1 MDTPTLPPAIN
12 DDALNRLGRRIFG
25 LWPTHVSDRR
35 QIEERWMKNLY
46 QVRKIYDPEVLS
58 MIPADRSKAYPGM
71 TAWMV
76 RGTIARLMQML
87 WPQTEKNYGV
97 RASPLPD
104 LSTEQLQQVLDSLVQ
119 EKAQGGDASQVE
131 LSDAEIEKGIR
142 EFAKGKA
149 ESMEKKIDD
158 DLQEMEF
165 VTLARKVVRSA
176 TIYNIGI
183 LTGPFHKK
191 VKARTWRRDVNTGA
205 YKAVEVDKYKP
216 LFEFLPV
223 WNHYPDMTATDLT
236 KQDGK
241 FDRHIMTRA
250 EVEELA
256 QRPDFIATRIT
267 DYLERNQS
275 GNYKAQ
281 WWESVM
287 KGEPKSAQAA
297 ISGKESRKYEVLSYW
312 GHVTGHE
319 LRGAGVTIADAD
331 LGRSFHS
338 NVWMIDDVT
347 IKAKLAPLGETVQ
360 HHHIFVFEDDD
371 LSILGNG
378 LCDTLRDSQVSL
390 NETVRAA
397 LDNAGV
403 IGPMAEINTDML
415 TPGQSMALSKHKSWL
430 RESNGGQSDAI
441 PAVRNVSID
450 SHIHELLPLIQL
462 FLSFG
467 DKESGLPPAS
477 LGDTSGGGSEALR
490 TQRNASMFLG
500 AAALPVRD
508 TVRNYDTFTISM
520 ISALVAWN
528 KKYDADQSRDGDHNI
543 IARGSTSLIAKEV
556 LAQSLAEFKASL
568 TPDELPHIKPRALL
582 IERAKANDIPIDD
595 LMEDEDKAERIIER
609 NAQQQAAMAQGQMDL
624 VTAQVKEVLSKA
636 LEHEA
641 KASSEQAA
649 VGTTVLQTIIDAINT
664 SNKHSVDRA
673 KTLVAAHAA
682 DTSRQVGHA
691 QALTA
696 AHGADTARQVAG
708 KPAAAGRNKG
718 G

>member
-312 GHVTGHE
+312 GHVTGTNC
-319 LRGAGVTIADAD
+319 A
-331 LGRSFHS
+331 
-338 NVWMIDDVT
+338 
-347 IKAKLAPLGETVQ
+347 AP
-360 HHHIFVFEDDD
+360 
-371 LSILGNG
+371 
-378 LCDTLRDSQVSL
+378 
-390 NETVRAA
+390 A
-397 LDNAGV
+397 
-403 IGPMAEINTDML
+403 
-415 TPGQSMALSKHKSWL
+415 
-430 RESNGGQSDAI
+430 
-441 PAVRNVSID
+441 
-450 SHIHELLPLIQL
+450 
-462 FLSFG
+462 
-467 DKESGLPPAS
+467 
-477 LGDTSGGGSEALR
+477 
-490 TQRNASMFLG
+490 
-500 AAALPVRD
+500 
-508 TVRNYDTFTISM
+508 
-520 ISALVAWN
+520 
-528 KKYDADQSRDGDHNI
+528 
-543 IARGSTSLIAKEV
+543 
-556 LAQSLAEFKASL
+556 
-568 TPDELPHIKPRALL
+568 
-582 IERAKANDIPIDD
+582 
-595 LMEDEDKAERIIER
+595 
-609 NAQQQAAMAQGQMDL
+609 
-624 VTAQVKEVLSKA
+624 
-636 LEHEA
+636 
-641 KASSEQAA
+641 
-649 VGTTVLQTIIDAINT
+649 
-664 SNKHSVDRA
+664 
-673 KTLVAAHAA
+673 
-682 DTSRQVGHA
+682 
-691 QALTA
+691 
-696 AHGADTARQVAG
+696 
-708 KPAAAGRNKG
+708 
-718 G
+718 

>member
-1 MDTPTLPPAIN
+1 MDMTLPPILDEAGLN
-12 DDALNRLGRRIFG
+12 ALGQRIFG
-25 LWPTHVSDRR
+25 MWPTHVSDRK
-35 QIEERWMKNLY
+35 QIEERWLKNLF
-46 QVRKIYDPEVLS
+46 QVRKIYDPEVAA

-87 WPQTEKNYGV
+87 FPQTEKNYGV

-104 LSTEQLQQVLDSLVQ
+104 VTTEQLQSILDGLVTA
-119 EKAQGGDASQVE
+119 KAQDGDPAAVE
-131 LSDAEIEKGIR
+131 LTSEEIEKGIR

-149 ESMEKKIDD
+149 ENMERKVDD

-165 VTLARKVVRSA
+165 ITLARKVVRSA
-176 TIYNIGI
+176 TIYNVGI
-183 LTGPFHKK
+183 LTGPFHIKG
-191 VKARTWRRDVNTGA
+191 KARTWQKDINTGKYTA
-205 YKAVEVDKYKP
+205 LEVDKFKP

-236 KQDGK
+236 KQDGN
-241 FDRHIMTRA
+241 FDRHIMTRV

-256 QRPDFIATRIT
+256 QRPDFLADRIT
-267 DYLERNQS
+267 KYLKYNAS

-287 KGEPKSAQAA
+287 KGEPKSAQGTTQ
-297 ISGKESRKYEVLSYW
+297 GKESRKYEVLSYW
-312 GHVTGHE
+312 GHVTGRE
-319 LRGAGVTIADAD
+319 LRSAGVTVPDAH
-331 LGRSFHS
+331 LGNSFRS
-338 NVWMIDDVT
+338 NVWMIDNVV
-347 IKAKLAPLGETVQ
+347 IKAKLAPLGEEIS
-360 HHHIFVFEDDD
+360 HHHYFVFEDDD

-378 LCDTLRDSQVSL
+378 LCDTLRDSQMSL

-397 LDNAGV
+397 LDNASV

-415 TPGQSMALSKHKSWL
+415 APGQNHAISKHKSWL

-441 PAVRNVSID
+441 PAVRNINID
-450 SHIHELLPLIQL
+450 SHLSDLLPLVQL

-508 TVRNYDTFTISM
+508 TVRNYDTFTISI

-528 KKYDADQSRDGDHNI
+528 RKYAADPSRDGDHNI

-556 LAQSLAEFKASL
+556 LAQSLAEFKTTL
-568 TPDELPHIKPRALL
+568 TPDELPHIKTRALL
-582 IERAKANDIPIDD
+582 IERAKANDIPVDD
-595 LMEDEDKAERIIER
+595 LMEDEDKAQQIIER

-624 VTAQVKEVLSKA
+624 VAAQVKEVLTSA
-636 LEHEA
+636 LANEA
-641 KASSEQAA
+641 KAASDQAA

-664 SNKHSVDRA
+664 GNKSAADKA
-673 KTLVAAHAA
+673 KVLVAAHAA
-682 DTSRQVGHA
+682 DTSRQ
-691 QALTA
+691 A
-696 AHGADTARQVAG
+696 AS
-708 KPAAAGRNKG
+708 KPAAKG
-718 G
+718 GAK

>member
-1 MDTPTLPPAIN
+1 MDMTLPPTL
-12 DDALNRLGRRIFG
+12 DDAGLNLLGQRIFG
-25 LWPTHVSDRR
+25 MWPTHVSDRK
-35 QIEERWMKNLY
+35 QIEERWLRNLY
-46 QVRKIYDPEVLS
+46 QVRKIYDPEVLN

-87 WPQTEKNYGV
+87 FPQTEKNYGV
-97 RASPLPD
+97 RPSPLPD

-119 EKAQGGDASQVE
+119 ERGGDAAQVE
-131 LSDAEIEKGIR
+131 LSGADIEKGIR

-149 ESMEKKIDD
+149 GAMEVKIDD

-165 VTLARKVVRSA
+165 ITLARKVVRSA

-183 LTGPFHKK
+183 LTGPFHEKT
-191 VKARTWRRDVNTGA
+191 KARTWQRDVNTGA

-223 WNHYPDMTATDLT
+223 WNYYPDLTATDLY
-236 KQDGK
+236 KQDGE
-241 FDRHIMTRA
+241 FERHIMTRA
-250 EVEELA
+250 EVEGLA
-256 QRPDFIATRIT
+256 SRPDFLADRVTK
-267 DYLERNQS
+267 YLERHAS
-275 GNYKAQ
+275 GNYQAQ

-297 ISGKESRKYEVLSYW
+297 VQGKESRKYEVLSYW
-312 GHVTGHE
+312 GHVTGRE
-319 LRGAGVTIADAD
+319 LRSAGVSIPDSH
-331 LGRSFHS
+331 LGKSFHG
-338 NVWMIDDVT
+338 NVWTIDNVV
-347 IKAKLAPLGETVQ
+347 IKAKLAPLGDAVR

-378 LCDTLRDSQVSL
+378 LCDTLRDSQMSL

-397 LDNAGV
+397 LDNASV

-415 TPGQSMALSKHKSWL
+415 TPGQNHSISKHKTWL

-450 SHIHELLPLIQL
+450 SHLSELLPLVQL

-508 TVRNYDTFTISM
+508 TVRNYDTFTISL

-528 KKYDADQSRDGDHNI
+528 KKYAPDASRDGDHNI

-556 LAQSLAEFKASL
+556 LAQSLAEFKLSL
-568 TPDELPHIKPRALL
+568 TPDELPHIKTRALL
-582 IERAKANDIPIDD
+582 IERAKANDIPVDD
-595 LMEDEDKAERIIER
+595 LMEDEDKAEQIIQQ
-609 NAQQQAAMAQGQMDL
+609 NAQAQQQMQQGQMDL
-624 VTAQVKEVLSKA
+624 VAAQVKEVLTQA
-636 LEHEA
+636 LANEA
-641 KASSEQAA
+641 KASSDQAA
-649 VGTTVLQTIIDAINT
+649 VGTTVLQTIIAAINAG
-664 SNKHSVDRA
+664 NKNTADQA
-673 KTLVAAHAA
+673 KVMVAAHAA
-682 DTSRQVGHA
+682 DT
-691 QALTA
+691 
-696 AHGADTARQVAG
+696 ARQVAE
-708 KPAAAGRNKG
+708 KPAPAGGAK
-718 G
+718 